1 MSVIKKKDI
10 LFNILTS
17 VPRVPFCKSG
27 QKIIIIRQ
35 TIPPEKPPDVG
46 GAAFTQLGPSL
57 SPLRSPSGGVFSPP
71 EFILWHY
78 KDVCGAADNGD
89 DIFFSPS
96 QWSPSLLLWAKAQFA
111 SNSGPGFFFLFF
123 FSHPCQTGGPALWRN
138 ESPGCLKAQPVS
150 GLEGLAIHSLR
161 IVLQAT
167 MGCMGAWP
175 FVIGS
180 VVNSCWG
187 NKSVTHLWL
196 WIRSSLFF
204 FLLSSRSSPPRHCPW
219 QRWPH
224 QKSSSD
230 RNRPSWST
238 PLNKGRQDSWVYFS
252 FFPWWQ
258 FLSVRRSPVIT
269 CEHNFDSAA
278 ALIQPVHL
286 AFHGD
291 FLWVFIKVKKHQSCF
306 DIPASPLT
314 PPRVFCQ
321 GSGGH
326 IQATKS
332 KIGPIFKESL
342 DSPWPH
348 RKSKWFRARYAE
360 RDVLKELWGLD
371 GSNSLWDAVAFL
383 VCHLRETLDLLQV

>member
-1 MSVIKKKDI
+1 MSVIKNKDI

-111 SNSGPGFFFLFF
+111 SNSGPGFFFF

-204 FLLSSRSSPPRHCPW
+204 FPSFFSLVSSETLPMAALATSKVFFRQKQAILVNTPEQRPSRFMGLLFFFSMMAVFECSSLTCDYLWTQLWLCCGTNSASPFSFPRWFPLSLHKSQKASVLLWHPRVTFDPAEGLLSRLW
-219 QRWPH
+219 WPH
-224 QKSSSD
+224 
-230 RNRPSWST
+230 PS
-238 PLNKGRQDSWVYFS
+238 N
-252 FFPWWQ
+252 
-258 FLSVRRSPVIT
+258 
-269 CEHNFDSAA
+269 
-278 ALIQPVHL
+278 
-286 AFHGD
+286 
-291 FLWVFIKVKKHQSCF
+291 
-306 DIPASPLT
+306 
-314 PPRVFCQ
+314 
-321 GSGGH
+321 
-326 IQATKS
+326 
-332 KIGPIFKESL
+332 
-342 DSPWPH
+342 
-348 RKSKWFRARYAE
+348 
-360 RDVLKELWGLD
+360 
-371 GSNSLWDAVAFL
+371 
-383 VCHLRETLDLLQV
+383 